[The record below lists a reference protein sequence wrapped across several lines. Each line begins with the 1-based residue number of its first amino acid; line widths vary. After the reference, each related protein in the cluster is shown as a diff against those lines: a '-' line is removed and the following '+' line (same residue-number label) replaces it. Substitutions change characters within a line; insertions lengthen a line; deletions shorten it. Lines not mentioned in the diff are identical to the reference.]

1 MKATGAILTGWPLFY
16 LDTGALST
24 KENTNGSRP
33 TSSRSLLHVRS
44 HIAPGL
50 RNVQQ
55 RTRIN
60 LSKTSYMS
68 KALMCNLN
76 ARKDN

>member
-24 KENTNGSRP
+24 KESTNGSRP

-55 RTRIN
+55 RTQIN

-68 KALMCNLN
+68 KALMRNLN

>member
-16 LDTGALST
+16 LDTGALSN

-33 TSSRSLLHVRS
+33 TSSRSFSHVRS
-44 HIAPGL
+44 HIAPGPH
-50 RNVQQ
+50 NVQR

-68 KALMCNLN
+68 KTLMRNPN
-76 ARKDN
+76 THKDN